1 MTTYRDRLE
10 AGIHDAP
17 GTTSSKTVAQLKTAL
32 AALGQPTTGN
42 KDELTERLEQAQ
54 KNA

>member
-1 MTTYRDRLE
+1 LTTYRDRLN
-10 AGIHDAP
+10 AGLHDSPNAA
-17 GTTSSKTVAQLKTAL
+17 GSKTVDQLKTAL

-42 KDELTERLEQAQ
+42 KTELEKRLKQAQ